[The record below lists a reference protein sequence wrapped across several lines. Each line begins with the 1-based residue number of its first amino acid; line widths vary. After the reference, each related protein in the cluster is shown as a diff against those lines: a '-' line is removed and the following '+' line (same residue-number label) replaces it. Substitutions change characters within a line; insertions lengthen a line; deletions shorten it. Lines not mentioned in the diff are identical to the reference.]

1 MSIKNIWIWN
11 QTCLT
16 KFLLCWLAVCWTKWY
31 DRDNPSGTGD
41 WEPLSDLRNENPGEI
56 CANPIAIESK
66 TVDTGTPAAT
76 TGQDFLQ

>member
-1 MSIKNIWIWN
+1 M
-11 QTCLT
+11 
-16 KFLLCWLAVCWTKWY
+16 CWTKWY

-41 WEPLSDLRNENPGEI
+41 WELLQNLRNENPGEI